1 MKLKKS
7 MLNTKKLVVGLA
19 LCSGAGHALAT
30 DYYFDAAATRINF
43 SEPGHAQNP
52 TVLRVAIGTH
62 ISDHWALEAM
72 AGVGSGSSSAYYQS
86 VYASYKVN
94 SISGLYLKTQTQ
106 AGESSEVYAK
116 LGYATIQTTTTA
128 SSGGWTS
135 SLSHTSSGLSYA
147 VGATYHVNK
156 KNHLFVDFTSYDNN
170 AGIKLS
176 GPSIGMSFDF

>member
-1 MKLKKS
+1 M
-7 MLNTKKLVVGLA
+7 NTRKIIVGLA
-19 LCSGAGHALAT
+19 LCSGAAHALAA
-30 DYYFDAAATRINF
+30 DYYFETAATRMSF

-52 TVLRVAIGTH
+52 TVLRAAIGTK
-62 ISDHWALEAM
+62 IRDHWALEAM

-86 VYASYKVN
+86 IYASYKVN
-94 SISGLYLKTQTQ
+94 SVSGLYLKTMTQ

-116 LGYATIQTTTTA
+116 LGHATIQTTTTA
-128 SSGGWTS
+128 SSGAWST

-156 KNHLFVDFTSYDNN
+156 KNHFFVDLSSYYNN
-170 AGIKLS
+170 AGNKLS